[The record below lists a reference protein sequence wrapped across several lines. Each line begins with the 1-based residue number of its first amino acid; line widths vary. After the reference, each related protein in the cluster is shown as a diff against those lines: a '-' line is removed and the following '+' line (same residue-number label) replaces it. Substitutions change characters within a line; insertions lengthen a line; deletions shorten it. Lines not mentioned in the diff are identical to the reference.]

1 MKNTAGGL
9 GVSLLTVILIYL
21 MSSSWGS
28 IPALGK
34 LLSPFHGYLQQVEG
48 DGNDSRDGQLSLSG
62 LSADVLIRYDANAV
76 PHIFAENDHD
86 LYFAQGFVVAR
97 DRLWQMDFYTLA
109 AAGRLSE
116 IVGPAA
122 LELDRYHRRIGLAKT
137 AEEIIGYLQQSDS
150 LSMAIL
156 NAYAQGVN
164 AYISSLSDRDLPLEY
179 KLLSYAPEAWSP
191 MKSILMLM
199 NMRHDLSGR
208 TDDFRMSNVLAR
220 YGDELT
226 SSLFPNYPSLESP
239 IIPSG
244 TVWDFDPVP
253 LPLVP
258 VDRDTSVALTFLDPG
273 RPEMEGPRPEI
284 GSNNWAIS
292 GSRTASGMP
301 LLSNDPHLSL
311 TLPSIWYQIQLHT
324 PEVNV
329 YGVALPGTPAVII
342 GFNKD
347 IAWGVTNV
355 GSDVMDFYNI
365 QFKDKS
371 RQEYWYDGAWKPVSI
386 RLEVFKQKGKPDLVD
401 TVYFTHHGPVV
412 YDQTSGPGR
421 EDFPQGHAMR
431 WVANE
436 SQSTDL
442 LTFHYLNRAKN
453 YADYRYAL
461 SKFTAPAQNFVFASN
476 ENDIAITSNGK
487 LPLKWEGQ
495 GKFLLDG
502 SRSDHDWQGW
512 IPFEHN
518 PTVKNPQRG
527 FVSSANQFPADPD
540 YPYYLGWEF
549 APASRALRINEQLDK
564 MDQATMESFRML
576 LHDNFNVDARLVLPN
591 LLQILSVD
599 DSISRMEEYRTLS
612 EWAYNNDPD
621 EVAASI
627 FEYWMPNLRSAIWTD
642 DFELEVPARI
652 PSLARTYDLILNE
665 AESTWYDDIRT
676 VDVEESRFNIVRS
689 SLLKTLQDLRSRQGE
704 NTGEHWHWGVVKNT
718 RIAHLVP
725 NFVPFSRYGVRNGGG
740 ARIVNATT
748 ESHGPSWRMI
758 VQLDSEWPQALG
770 IFPGGQSGNL
780 GSPYYDNMIDRWAEG
795 AMDSLLFLRDRE
807 EDAKE
812 LRSSLILKS
821 R

>member
-1 MKNTAGGL
+1 MKNLVGGL
-9 GVSLLTVILIYL
+9 GALLLTVSLIYVL
-21 MSSSWGS
+21 GTPWGS

-34 LLSPFHGYLQQVEG
+34 LLNPFHGYLQQVEG
-48 DGNDSRDGQLSLSG
+48 DGEAPREGQLSLRG
-62 LSADVLIRYDANAV
+62 LSADVLIHYDDNAV
-76 PHIFAENDHD
+76 PHIFAENDQD
-86 LYFAQGFVVAR
+86 LYFAQGYVVAQ
-97 DRLWQMDFYTLA
+97 DRLWQMDFYTRA

-116 IVGPAA
+116 VVGPAA

-137 AEEIIGYLQQSDS
+137 ASEIIEYLEQSDS

-156 NAYAQGVN
+156 EAYAGGVN
-164 AYISSLSDRDLPLEY
+164 AYISSLSTRELPLEY
-179 KLLSYAPEAWSP
+179 KILSYEPEEWSP
-191 MKSILMLM
+191 LKSILMLM

-208 TDDFRMSNVLAR
+208 TDDFRMSNVLAH
-220 YGDELT
+220 YGDALT
-226 SSLFPNYPSLESP
+226 QSFFPDYPSIESP

-244 TVWDFDPVP
+244 TVWDFEPVP
-253 LPLVP
+253 IPSIP
-258 VDRDTSVALTFLDPG
+258 QDGDTSSARTILDPG
-273 RPEMEGPRPEI
+273 QPEMEGPRPEI
-284 GSNNWAIS
+284 GSNNWAIA

-311 TLPSIWYQIQLHT
+311 SLPSIWYQIQLHT

-329 YGVALPGTPAVII
+329 FGVALPGTPAVII

-365 QFKDKS
+365 QFKDNS
-371 RQEYWYDGAWKPVSI
+371 RQEYWYDGAWKPVSM
-386 RLEVFKQKGKPDLVD
+386 RLEVFKQKGMPDLVD
-401 TVYFTHHGPVV
+401 TIYFTHHGPVV
-412 YDQTSGPGR
+412 YHEADGR

-431 WVANE
+431 WAANE

-453 YADYRYAL
+453 YEDYRHAL
-461 SKFTAPAQNFVFASN
+461 TKFTAPAQNFVFASN

-502 SRSDHDWQGW
+502 SRADHDWQGW

-518 PTVKNPQRG
+518 PTVKNPLRG
-527 FVSSANQFPADPD
+527 YVSSANQFPAGPD

-549 APASRALRINEQLDK
+549 APASRALRINEALEQ
-564 MDQATMESFRML
+564 MDQATMESFRIL
-576 LHDNFNVDARLVLPN
+576 LHDNFNMDAQLILPN
-591 LLQILSVD
+591 LLQTLAVD
-599 DSISRMEEYRTLS
+599 DSISRLEEYKSL
-612 EWAYNNDPD
+612 EKWAYNNDPE

-627 FEYWMPNLRSAIWTD
+627 FEYWMPHLRHAVWND
-642 DFELEVPARI
+642 DFELGAAART
-652 PSLARTYDLILNE
+652 PSLARTYDLILYE
-665 AESTWYDDIRT
+665 PESSWYDDRRT
-676 VDVEESRFNIVRS
+676 VDLVESKFDVVRS
-689 SLLKTLQDLRSRQGE
+689 SFLKTLADLRKRNGE
-704 NTGEHWHWGVVKNT
+704 NTGDHWHWDVVKDT

-725 NFVPFSRYGVRNGGG
+725 NFVSFGRYGVRNGGG

-758 VQLDSEWPQALG
+758 VQLDKDWPQALG
-770 IFPGGQSGNL
+770 IFPGGQSGNP
-780 GSPYYDNMIDRWAEG
+780 GSPYYDNMIDKWAEG
-795 AMDSLLFLRDRE
+795 AMDSLLFLRDR
-807 EDAKE
+807 KE
-812 LRSSLILKS
+812 KNAQIRSSLKLKS